1 VDGADEVD
9 VEHDVAV
16 LVQECRIAPKASV
29 WERIKKK
36 FE

>member
-1 VDGADEVD
+1 VD

-16 LVQECRIAPKASV
+16 LVEECRIAPKESV
-29 WERIKKK
+29 WARIKKK